1 MASPRLSG
9 QSPGSYYRDATA
21 KRLSTGL
28 KQRSRTAAG
37 AALQLAFRISHRH
50 HGFWNTRMKEETSK
64 LARAPCPGV
73 SWLLLHPNCSVAV
86 ITESAGA
93 VSRTR
98 EPCTA
103 MSCGFGVSV
112 SGWSKL
118 LNAFISGWCK
128 ICAVPDLAVTPRSA
142 QSTSTSFDELGFTQL
157 TTSSPPLFDAD
168 IESPNAS
175 PLSVSTFTAIFER
188 CALNS
193 MKA

>member
-1 MASPRLSG
+1 MASPSVSGPGLVPDDRNAAATRLS
-9 QSPGSYYRDATA
+9 P
-21 KRLSTGL
+21 GL

-128 ICAVPDLAVTPRSA
+128 IRAVPDLAITPRSV
-142 QSTSTSFDELGFTQL
+142 QSTSTSFDEPGLTQL
-157 TTSSPPLFDAD
+157 TTSSPVLFDAD

-175 PLSVSTFTAIFER
+175 VLSVSTFTAIFER